1 MTVADRIRILREKK
15 GWSQTDLAKHM
26 GLKSRSSVA
35 RTELA
40 GNDITLKD
48 IERIAKALDCSIKYL
63 MGYSEENKEMS
74 KIPILGQVAAGQPIV
89 ASEHIIGYEEIPN
102 SMAHSGN
109 YFALRIKGDSMEPD
123 IKNNDIVIVRQ
134 TESADSDKIVIAL
147 VDGYDNAVCKRL
159 KSYQNYIALISL
171 NPNYGP
177 MIFDKSK
184 DCKIIGE
191 VVQVRRNL

>member
-1 MTVADRIRILREKK
+1 MTVADRVRILREKK

-48 IERIAKALDCSIKYL
+48 IERLSKALDCSIKYL
-63 MGYSEENKEMS
+63 MGYSEENNEMS

-159 KSYQNYIALISL
+159 KAYENYIALISL